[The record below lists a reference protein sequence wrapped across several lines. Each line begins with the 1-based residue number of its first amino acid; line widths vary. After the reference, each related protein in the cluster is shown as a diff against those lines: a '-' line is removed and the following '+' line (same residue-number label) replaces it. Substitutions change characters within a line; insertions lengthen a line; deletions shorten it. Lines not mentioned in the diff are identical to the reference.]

1 MIHSLCICVVVYL
14 YMSVYLCLCLYFYFC
29 LCLCLCLYQCHHDA
43 YNEGGKG
50 GGDEQTGKDVG

>member
-14 YMSVYLCLCLYFYFC
+14 YMSVYLCLCLYFY
-29 LCLCLCLYQCHHDA
+29 LCLCLYQCHHDA

>member
-1 MIHSLCICVVVYL
+1 MYLCGCVFVYVCVVCL
-14 YMSVYLCLCLYFYFC
+14 SLCLYLFLFFY
-29 LCLCLCLYQCHHDA
+29 LCLCLYQCHHDA

>member
-14 YMSVYLCLCLYFYFC
+14 CICICLCLSLCLCLYFY
-29 LCLCLCLYQCHHDA
+29 LCLCLYQCHHDA

>member
-14 YMSVYLCLCLYFYFC
+14 YMSVY
-29 LCLCLCLYQCHHDA
+29 LCLCLYQCHHDA